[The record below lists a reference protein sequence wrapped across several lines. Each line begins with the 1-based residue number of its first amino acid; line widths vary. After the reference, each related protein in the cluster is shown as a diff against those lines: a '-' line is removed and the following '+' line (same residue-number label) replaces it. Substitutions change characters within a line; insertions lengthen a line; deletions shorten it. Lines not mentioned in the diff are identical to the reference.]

1 MKRPAGAVGIG
12 VDMVEVERIAGVIQ
26 EWRER
31 FLNRIY
37 TEGEIRYCQRK
48 RDPYP
53 SFAGRFAAKEA
64 VFKALGTG
72 LRQGVRW
79 KEVQVVRKPGGP
91 PTIELQGR
99 TREISE
105 RLGVRKI
112 FLSLS
117 HTKGVAVATV
127 LLEGNNGEGADGRA

>member
-91 PTIELQGR
+91 PTIELRGR